1 MVKMVKNPPAMQKTW
16 VQSLGWEDPL
26 EEGMLPTPLFLPGE
40 FHGQGS
46 LVGYSPWGCKE
57 LDMIEQLTHTQT
69 QEYII
74 TV

>member
-1 MVKMVKNPPAMQKTW
+1 MVKMVKNPPAMQETW

-57 LDMIEQLTHTQT
+57 LDMIEQLTQT
-69 QEYII
+69 YMY
-74 TV
+74 VWG

>member
-1 MVKMVKNPPAMQKTW
+1 MVKMVKNPPAMQETW